1 MIPSEIIF
9 ENNYPVTAHII
20 FFIND
25 YLIYS
30 LIGLVGLI
38 IFLKCKTRF
47 LDYCFAVIVA
57 LGASEL
63 IKFFVDKPRPLPI
76 TSSLAFEGG
85 SFPSTHTAIA
95 FTVAFFYLLVCHRL
109 SAKSGRGGKTKSGKS
124 TTGEY
129 FLLIVIF
136 LASILVGVFRVVVKA
151 HYPVDVL
158 AGVVLGF
165 LVALPFRYYD
175 LITRRK
181 R

>member
-1 MIPSEIIF
+1 M
-9 ENNYPVTAHII
+9 A
-20 FFIND
+20 
-25 YLIYS
+25 
-30 LIGLVGLI
+30 
-38 IFLKCKTRF
+38 
-47 LDYCFAVIVA
+47 
-57 LGASEL
+57 
-63 IKFFVDKPRPLPI
+63 
-76 TSSLAFEGG
+76 
-85 SFPSTHTAIA
+85 
-95 FTVAFFYLLVCHRL
+95 
-109 SAKSGRGGKTKSGKS
+109 
-124 TTGEY
+124 